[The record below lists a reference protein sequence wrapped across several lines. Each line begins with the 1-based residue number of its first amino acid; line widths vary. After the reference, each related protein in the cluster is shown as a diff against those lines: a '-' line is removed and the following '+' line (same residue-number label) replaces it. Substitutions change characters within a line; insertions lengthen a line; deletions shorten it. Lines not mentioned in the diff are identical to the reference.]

1 MRKLLIAAVA
11 ASVGAIALPAAPASA
26 QGWYGRGYD
35 RNVRQELRECRRE
48 LRRADSRREYR
59 RELRECRREIARA
72 QRGNRYGYYG
82 HPRGRGYYGHPRGR
96 DYYGYGRGYY
106 RSSSDRYWDGRRWRY
121 RRY

>member
-1 MRKLLIAAVA
+1 MRKILIAAAVA
-11 ASVGAIALPAAPASA
+11 TLGTVALPMAPASA
-26 QGWYGRGYD
+26 QGWYGGRHD
-35 RNVRQELRECRRE
+35 QRSVQRELRECRRE

-82 HPRGRGYYGHPRGR
+82 NRGR
-96 DYYGYGRGYY
+96 DWRGYD
-106 RSSSDRYWDGRRWRY
+106 SGRYWDGRRWRY